1 MLSCTARPIAIS
13 ISRTK
18 SYLSDYAV
26 WSVFWHHLHYGL
38 LRATLSVFLFH
49 GLFHKYNCWKYLSFL
64 FAALFETQE
73 NLQISYMINN
83 RSNGKRRSS
92 RDFFALVQMDDSY
105 FLSRWDFSL
114 SFLHSWSGLMNTID
128 RPFNWCSLIFS
139 TGFILYKLELFDR
152 IAPRN
157 RVAHPSFRRL
167 LALPVF
173 TIVLHTSVALRL
185 VAKSPFNQCVTRTSN
200 YMPARR
206 IIAAYR
212 KSKCFC
218 LKSRC
223 SSRPDKLFS
232 VCKSLLSSSCSES
245 YTPERRKS
253 TGRQKD

>member
-1 MLSCTARPIAIS
+1 MLPVRLIFVYLQDCGQASIRLLRSYPSSTATGKRSVMLSCTARPIAIS

-105 FLSRWDFSL
+105 FLSR
-114 SFLHSWSGLMNTID
+114 
-128 RPFNWCSLIFS
+128 
-139 TGFILYKLELFDR
+139 
-152 IAPRN
+152 
-157 RVAHPSFRRL
+157 
-167 LALPVF
+167 
-173 TIVLHTSVALRL
+173 
-185 VAKSPFNQCVTRTSN
+185 
-200 YMPARR
+200 
-206 IIAAYR
+206 
-212 KSKCFC
+212 
-218 LKSRC
+218 
-223 SSRPDKLFS
+223 
-232 VCKSLLSSSCSES
+232 
-245 YTPERRKS
+245 
-253 TGRQKD
+253 